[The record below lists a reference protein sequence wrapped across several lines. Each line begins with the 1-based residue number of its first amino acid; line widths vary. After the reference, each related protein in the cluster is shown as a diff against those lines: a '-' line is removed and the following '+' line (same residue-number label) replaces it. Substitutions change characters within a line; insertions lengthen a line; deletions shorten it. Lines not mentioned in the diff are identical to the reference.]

1 MMIMEDNETD
11 FYEND
16 TNYLDMLLSSTKK
29 KIKIK
34 RKEANKQDLSERNW
48 NPDDGFLKY
57 GEDFQLSNENQ
68 QTKQH
73 TKIND
78 KYVNKFYF
86 SLFKNL
92 FSLNS

>member
-34 RKEANKQDLSERNW
+34 RKEANKQDLSERN
-48 NPDDGFLKY
+48 
-57 GEDFQLSNENQ
+57 
-68 QTKQH
+68 
-73 TKIND
+73 
-78 KYVNKFYF
+78 
-86 SLFKNL
+86 
-92 FSLNS
+92 